1 MPTFLFNMKAEEL
14 LEKLQKEIK
23 GEMAPLGLDL
33 LEISFIRD
41 VLKLT
46 IDKPEGVTLDDCVNV
61 NRRVGILLDA
71 MDVIEGRYRLEVSSP
86 GLTRKLST
94 EKDYEHF
101 TGKKVKIQ
109 TAQGIIKGVL
119 KSTDGIKIIIDTGNF
134 VHEILLKE
142 ITKANLDY

>member
-1 MPTFLFNMKAEEL
+1 MKVEEL

-46 IDKPEGVTLDDCVNV
+46 IDKPEGVTLEDCVNV

-119 KSTDGIKIIIDTGNF
+119 KSTDGIKIIIDNGNF

>member
-1 MPTFLFNMKAEEL
+1 MPTFLFNMKVEEL

-46 IDKPEGVTLDDCVNV
+46 IDKPEGVTLEDCVNV

-119 KSTDGIKIIIDTGNF
+119 KSTDGIKIIIDNGNF

>member
-1 MPTFLFNMKAEEL
+1 MPTFLFNMKADEL
-14 LEKLQKEIK
+14 LEKLQKEIR
-23 GEMAPLGLDL
+23 GVIEPLGLDL
-33 LEISFIRD
+33 LDISFIRG

-61 NRRVGILLDA
+61 NRRAGILLDA
-71 MDVIEGRYRLEVSSP
+71 MDVIESRYRLEVSSP

-94 EKDYEHF
+94 IKDYEHF
-101 TGKKVKIQ
+101 TDKKVKIQ

-119 KSTDGIKIIIDTGNF
+119 KGTDGIKIIIDTGSF
-134 VHEILLKE
+134 AHEILLKE

>member
-1 MPTFLFNMKAEEL
+1 MPTFLFNMKVEEL
-14 LEKLQKEIK
+14 LEKLHKEIK

-33 LEISFIRD
+33 LDISFMRG

-46 IDKPEGVTLDDCVNV
+46 IDKPEGVTLDDCVTV

-71 MDVIEGRYRLEVSSP
+71 MDVIEDRYRLEVSSP

-94 EKDYEHF
+94 VKDYEHF

-119 KSTDGIKIIIDTGNF
+119 RGVDGIKVIIDSGNIM
-134 VHEILLKE
+134 HEILFKE
-142 ITKANLDY
+142 ISKANLDY